1 MAARSYHPQSNRF
14 VRALIPSGRVE
25 CAFYFV
31 VFYSLTAEA
40 LGIALPLVAGVLVL
54 GVFSLCVMQLWP
66 YAKAVYGP
74 IALLIACAISFALIQ
89 VSIHNVSVL
98 DSNLRVSIIWILQ
111 LIIVHSL
118 CLRQGFFHRYPVVL
132 FVFALSMLPFLTFDA
147 DEMERARVSVDMSIG
162 GGLTHPGGIAEWFG
176 FFAVYFAVRGVENK
190 RLRVQVC
197 MWLIAVGCLSISVLA
212 VSRAILFALALAIT
226 VAFRRLLRRGFVPV
240 IMIVTLTGIV
250 YASGLFDAAISRYAM
265 RGMEETGRELAW
277 PAAIE
282 RIFSSPFVTLFGV
295 GEPDIGMYVT
305 SSPTAIT
312 PHNSFL
318 RFWLSSGV
326 VPFAFFLAFW
336 IQAARQSAM
345 NGNRQESDAYRLP
358 FLLFTFVDLMFG
370 DTSFMSLWAL
380 LAVSVA
386 AGSTVVHGRQRFV
399 SVRIGN
405 EIKVGTISRQKP
417 SEARALARYRS

>member
-1 MAARSYHPQSNRF
+1 MAARSYHPQSKRF
-14 VRALIPSGRVE
+14 VPALIPSGKVE
-25 CAFYFV
+25 CAFYFTA
-31 VFYSLTAEA
+31 FYSLAAEA
-40 LGIALPLVAGVLVL
+40 LGVALPLMAGVLVL
-54 GVFSLCVMQLWP
+54 GVFGLCVTQLWP

-118 CLRQGFFHRYPVVL
+118 CLRKGFFHRYPLFL

-147 DEMERARVSVDMSIG
+147 DEMERARVSVDTGIG

-176 FFAVYFAVRGVENK
+176 FFAVYFAVRGVEDK

-197 MWLIAVGCLSISVLA
+197 LWLLAVGCLSISLLS
-212 VSRAILFALALAIT
+212 VSRAILFAVALAIT
-226 VAFRRLLRRGFVPV
+226 VAFRRVLRRGFVPLLVLV
-240 IMIVTLTGIV
+240 ILTGVV
-250 YASGLFDAAISRYAM
+250 YASGLFDPAVSRYEM

-282 RIFSSPFVTLFGV
+282 RTFSSPFIALFGV
-295 GEPDIGMYVT
+295 GEPNIGMYVT
-305 SSPTAIT
+305 SSPKAIT
-312 PHNSFL
+312 PHNAFL

-336 IQAARQSAM
+336 IQAAWKSAFSA
-345 NGNRQESDAYRLP
+345 NRQESDAYRLP

-370 DTSFMSLWAL
+370 DTTFMSLWAL

-386 AGSTVVHGRQRFV
+386 AGSAVIYGKQLFV
-399 SVRIGN
+399 GVRIGN

-417 SEARALARYRS
+417 EARALARYRS